1 MLEKKKYEIKTK
13 QKLHKRITHLRTT
26 KKKGEEG
33 GKKGRKTLLLNK
45 EVLQPKS
52 VTKSHGKERNI
63 YPHCL
68 RTVNS
73 LLRPRLS

>member
-1 MLEKKKYEIKTK
+1 MLEKKNTKLKQNKNSIKE
-13 QKLHKRITHLRTT
+13 LHISEQQ
-26 KKKGEEG
+26 KKKGEEV